1 MKLRRENGVMQI
13 CHLRQE
19 GSIGDLLSAL
29 LCILTMITVM
39 VAFLDCVALV
49 NKKTIVG
56 QTARNYVLKME
67 TVGYL
72 TESDEQA
79 LRAEL
84 AEQGIT
90 ELDLDG
96 TTRTPVTYG
105 AEVKLRITGRIGGE
119 YYFEEERVSTA
130 KH

>member
-1 MKLRRENGVMQI
+1 MKQRGENGVMKL

-19 GSIGDLLSAL
+19 GSVGDLLSAL

-72 TESDEQA
+72 TDADEQA
-79 LRAEL
+79 LRTEL

-90 ELDLDG
+90 ELNLDG
-96 TTRTPVTYG
+96 TTRAPVTYG
-105 AEVKLRITGRIGGE
+105 TEVRLRITGRIGGE
-119 YYFEEERVSTA
+119 HYFEEERVSTA